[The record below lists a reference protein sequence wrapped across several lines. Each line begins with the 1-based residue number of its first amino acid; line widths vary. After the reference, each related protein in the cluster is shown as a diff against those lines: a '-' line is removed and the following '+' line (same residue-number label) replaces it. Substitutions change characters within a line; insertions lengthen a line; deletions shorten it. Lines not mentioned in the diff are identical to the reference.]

1 MIRDNIKRNETV
13 GPNSREIDKL
23 KKSFPQYFD
32 KDGKFL
38 IDRFEKMLQNEE
50 IDIQGEGYEL
60 NFLGKSY
67 ARYLSSSETETVITP
82 NLEHNQKEIN
92 KNSDNIYLIGDNV
105 DAIKHLLNSYSG
117 QIECI
122 YIDPPYNTGNKD
134 FVYPDNFKFDKE
146 SLSKAIGI
154 EENEAERILGL
165 AGQSTHSAWLTFM
178 YPRLLL
184 ARDLLSDD
192 GVIFIS
198 IDDNELYNLRLL
210 CDDIFG
216 EANFI
221 TNLIWQNK
229 KGGGNDATHVAIEHE
244 YVVMIAKNKEL
255 LLPLFEK
262 YEEKYLKRY
271 NEEDEIGRYYW
282 DTFRRKS
289 GKQYYP
295 IECPDGTV
303 LEFDENN
310 NPISW
315 LRSEKRFHDDLKK
328 GEIKFEKRETG
339 WSVMFKQR
347 LPKGKK
353 PRSLFKDGKILSE
366 YGTNSDGSSSVLDL
380 FRFNAFDNPKPVELV
395 KYLIELI
402 LPEGEGI
409 VLDFFSGSST
419 TAHAVMQ
426 LNAEEG
432 SGNRKYILVQLP
444 EKIDKRKTAYKKGY
458 RTIDEIGRARIEKA
472 AEKIKEETNADID
485 YGYRLYRLNEP
496 TKQTIDKMFDFD
508 PQQSLVL
515 DDPTQTFAFD
525 NTPGSKTILSTW
537 MNMDGYGLVSKPKNI
552 TLNDYVA
559 PYIGGTLYIIE
570 KGLESDD
577 VIDLIKKI
585 ETNQINI
592 SRIVVYPYSIRFHIA
607 HELKKNLKNLRNGKK
622 VNVIERY

>member
-592 SRIVVYPYSIRFHIA
+592 LRIVVYPYSIRFHIA